1 MATLTIK
8 HEIKHTKNGVQLVK
22 ARRDT
27 VEQVTA
33 VYVGGDV
40 RTRSGDVWAAKQ
52 LADGNFE
59 TIAQI

>member
-8 HEIKHTKNGVQLVK
+8 HDIKHTKNCIQFVK
-22 ARRDT
+22 ARRET
-27 VEQVTA
+27 VVDVTA

-52 LADGNFE
+52 LPNGNFE
-59 TIAQI
+59 TVNA